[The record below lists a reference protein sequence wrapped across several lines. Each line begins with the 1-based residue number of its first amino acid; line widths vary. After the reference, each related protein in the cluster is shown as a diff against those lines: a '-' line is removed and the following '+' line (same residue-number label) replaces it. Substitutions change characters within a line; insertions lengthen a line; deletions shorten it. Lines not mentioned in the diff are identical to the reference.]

1 MWQGGHLMSTWTH
14 TPIAERRGALLRQK
28 EAERRALLARV
39 PLFASLPPKHQK
51 RVAAVSA
58 VLDFD
63 EGDEIVKEGQAGS
76 VFYVIADGAAK
87 VVRGG
92 RTVGRL
98 EAGSFFGELA
108 VLGGTPRTA
117 SVVATA
123 PTTCVTLSERNLQ
136 KVLREEPS
144 IASNILGYVAHRL
157 AESER
162 PAC

>member
-1 MWQGGHLMSTWTH
+1 MSTWTH
-14 TPIAERRGALLRQK
+14 TPTAERRGGVLRQK
-28 EAERRALLARV
+28 EAERRAILAGV
-39 PLFASLPPKHQK
+39 PLFASLPARHLK

-58 VLDFD
+58 VLDFA

-76 VFYVIADGAAK
+76 VFYVIADGGAK

-98 EAGSFFGELA
+98 EPGRFFGELA

-117 SVVATA
+117 SVIATA
-123 PTTCVTLSERNLQ
+123 PTTCVMLSARNLQ
-136 KVLREEPS
+136 KVLKDEPA
-144 IASNILGYVAHRL
+144 IALSILGYVAHRL
-157 AESER
+157 ADAER